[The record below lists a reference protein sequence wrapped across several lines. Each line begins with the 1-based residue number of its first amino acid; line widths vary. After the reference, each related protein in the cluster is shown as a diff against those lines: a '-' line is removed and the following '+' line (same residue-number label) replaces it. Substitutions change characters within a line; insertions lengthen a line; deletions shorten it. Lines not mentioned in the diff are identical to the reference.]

1 MNIVRVD
8 LVSNTCI
15 STAQEVWDTLYKKF
29 DRIQP
34 VNSLSAGK
42 LNGENA
48 AMQNHVRLLKS
59 TWKCPKMKK
68 IALTRLNWF
77 MVPDIIP
84 LEASIALAWISKTT
98 WIDKFQ
104 YKHPYNVIMHLHQ
117 QKIGKE
123 KSTMPSSNRLWLSTS
138 PWMSAVNCTIASNHL
153 STLPTN
159 YSISRQARLWINK
172 DN

>member
-1 MNIVRVD
+1 
-8 LVSNTCI
+8 
-15 STAQEVWDTLYKKF
+15 
-29 DRIQP
+29 
-34 VNSLSAGK
+34 
-42 LNGENA
+42 
-48 AMQNHVRLLKS
+48 
-59 TWKCPKMKK
+59 
-68 IALTRLNWF
+68 

-84 LEASIALAWISKTT
+84 LEASIALAWISQTT

-104 YKHPYNVIMHLHQ
+104 YKHPYNVIMHLHR

-123 KSTMPSSNRLWLSTS
+123 K
-138 PWMSAVNCTIASNHL
+138 